1 MLDFPTIQTNFWD
14 AVAAVPIVM
23 VLTQLLKWIF
33 HIPKKYRPTTALILG
48 LIISVFFSHRHSL
61 TAGLF
66 MGWFY
71 GYSAIGSY
79 ASMKTSVLTMI
90 SKWEKKNKLPRA
102 RLFLKKLFLIKK
114 EYNTLPD

>member
-1 MLDFPTIQTNFWD
+1 MDFPTIQTNFWD

-23 VLTQLLKWIF
+23 VLTQLLKWFF
-33 HIPKKYRPTTALILG
+33 HIPKKFRPTTALILG

-79 ASMKTSVLTMI
+79 ASMKTSVLNMI
-90 SKWEKKNKLPRA
+90 KKWEEKGKFPCIRH
-102 RLFLKKLFLIKK
+102 FLQKIFLIKK
-114 EYNTLPD
+114 ELKTLPD

>member
-48 LIISVFFSHRHSL
+48 LIISVS
-61 TAGLF
+61 
-66 MGWFY
+66 
-71 GYSAIGSY
+71 
-79 ASMKTSVLTMI
+79 
-90 SKWEKKNKLPRA
+90 
-102 RLFLKKLFLIKK
+102 
-114 EYNTLPD
+114 

>member
-1 MLDFPTIQTNFWD
+1 MDFPTIQTNFWD
-14 AVAAVPIVM
+14 AVAAVPIVII
-23 VLTQLLKWIF
+23 LTQLIKWLF
-33 HIPKKYRPTTALILG
+33 HIPKKFRPTTALIFG

-79 ASMKTSVLTMI
+79 ASMKTSVLTI
-90 SKWEKKNKLPRA
+90 IGKWEKKHKFPRI
-102 RLFLKKLFLIKK
+102 RHFLQKIFLLK
-114 EYNTLPD
+114 EEFKTLPD

>member
-1 MLDFPTIQTNFWD
+1 MDFPTIQTNFWD

-23 VLTQLLKWIF
+23 VLTQLIKWLF
-33 HIPKKYRPTTALILG
+33 PIPKKFRPTTALILG

-79 ASMKTSVLTMI
+79 ASTKTSVLTMI
-90 SKWEKKNKLPRA
+90 SKWEKKEKYPRI
-102 RLFLKKLFLIKK
+102 RLFLEKVFLIKK
-114 EYNTLPD
+114 KLTTLPD